1 MLFVFRVQGLSRR
14 MAEVL
19 WTLLVLLLFCLE
31 FWKLGSVLLTAE
43 VVW

>member
-1 MLFVFRVQGLSRR
+1 

-19 WTLLVLLLFCLE
+19 LTLLVLLLFCLE
-31 FWKLGSVLLTAE
+31 FWKPGSVLLTAE

>member
-1 MLFVFRVQGLSRR
+1 

-19 WTLLVLLLFCLE
+19 LTLFVLLLFCLE
-31 FWKLGSVLLTAE
+31 DGKPGSVLLTAE

>member
-1 MLFVFRVQGLSRR
+1 

-19 WTLLVLLLFCLE
+19 STLLVLLLFCLE
-31 FWKLGSVLLTAE
+31 FWKPGSVLLTAE